1 MKKKQEN
8 AIHIFLLVFI
18 VFFIILSNVLSRVE
32 LDVSNY
38 SIINEGWHIEI
49 NDTVYENVVLD
60 DFKFPLLN
68 KGDVIK
74 MSCELPKQGIVSNP
88 ILRIYTIHSDIE
100 IRYNNRIIY
109 EYGKVLREENKML
122 GYGYHFVHIPA
133 FYAGA
138 DVELVMHVTEN
149 DAFSNVTIPVICNSD
164 TVLRDF
170 IMSNRVPLA
179 INLFL
184 MVFGILVLFVSV
196 IFCVFDRRYFKI
208 FCVGCFSLGIGCWSL
223 CSYDLIIL
231 FTYDMR
237 VKAFLEY
244 GALYVSPLFVL
255 LYFWQD
261 ELITR
266 YRAFYIAYKLL
277 LAMQSVFF
285 IVAFLLQALNIV
297 HFPRVLKV
305 QHAILLC
312 LCVGVIILTLV
323 DFGKK
328 QLRNKVLLIGIA
340 TMLFIGMFDIFRFVA
355 VKYFGASGEARYSSD
370 LSIGAMIFV
379 ISQLVDFAME
389 IGHIFI
395 QGAKAQVLEQMAF
408 VDDMTGVANRRKC
421 EEIWDGLDRSSV
433 NYGIFAFDLNFLKKT
448 NDTKGHAM
456 GDLLIR
462 TFAKTLATVFDD
474 YGTVGRI
481 GGDEFVVFIP
491 DMRKVNVQTLTQKLD
506 IEIEKVNQQNP
517 ELNLSTAY
525 GFCSHV
531 DYPEYDS
538 RKLYRKADEIMYE
551 NKLMM
556 KTARVD

>member
-18 VFFIILSNVLSRVE
+18 VFFIILSNVLSKVE
-32 LDVSNY
+32 LDISNY

-49 NDTVYENVVLD
+49 NDAVYENVVLD
-60 DFKFPLLN
+60 DFNFPLLN
-68 KGDVIK
+68 KGDVLK
-74 MSCELPKQGIVSNP
+74 MSCELPKQDIVRNP

-109 EYGKVLREENKML
+109 EYGKSLREENKML

-170 IMSNRVPLA
+170 IISNRVPLA

-255 LYFWQD
+255 LYFWKD

-266 YRAFYIAYKLL
+266 YRAFHIAYKLL
-277 LAMQSVFF
+277 LTMQWIFV

-297 HFPRVLKV
+297 HFPEVLKI
-305 QHAILLC
+305 QHLILIC
-312 LCVGVIILTLV
+312 LCFGMIVLSIV
-323 DFGKK
+323 DFVKK
-328 QLRNKVLLIGIA
+328 QLRNKVLLIGMT
-340 TMLFIGMFDIFRFVA
+340 TMLFIGLFDIFHFVV
-355 VKYFGASGEARYSSD
+355 VKYLGGSGEPRYSSD

-389 IGHIFI
+389 IGDIFL

-408 VDDMTGVANRRKC
+408 VDDMTGVANRRRC
-421 EEIWDGLDRSSV
+421 EQMWDSLDQCKD
-433 NYGIFAFDLNFLKKT
+433 NYGIFAFDLNFLKKK

-491 DMRKVNVQTLTQKLD
+491 DMRKVNVQTLTQKLN
-506 IEIEKVNQQNP
+506 IEIEKVNLQNP

-525 GFCSHV
+525 GFCSHD

-538 RKLYRKADEIMYE
+538 RKLYRRADEIMYE

-556 KTARVD
+556 KAARVD